1 MFSIF
6 RRKKEFFSPEEKLRI
21 VDTIRN
27 AERMTSGE
35 IRVFVES
42 KCPYMDAIDRAAQ
55 LFFKLNMNKTN
66 EKNGVLIYVAMKDR
80 QLAVFGD
87 EGIHQKV
94 GEEYWTNQ
102 VNKMISS
109 FNKDDFAAG
118 IRDVVSDIGEALHEH
133 FPYNDETDKNEL
145 PDDIVFGK

>member
-6 RRKKEFFSPEEKLRI
+6 RRKKEFFKPEEKLRI

-35 IRVFVES
+35 VRVFVES

-55 LFFKLNMNKTN
+55 LFFKLNMNKTK

-109 FNKDDFAAG
+109 FNKDDFAEG
-118 IRDVVSDIGEALHEH
+118 IRDVVADIGEALHEH
-133 FPYNDETDKNEL
+133 FPYHDETDKNEL